1 MAQKNK
7 CLAFVCVQCF
17 TVLVDAVKQ
26 GLGSNWITVR
36 ERDAQVHEFMK
47 SIERADLAP
56 YAARSDES
64 RGRKYREDFKDD
76 RPAFERD
83 RDRIIHCSAFRRL
96 EYKTQVFVNHE
107 GDYYRTR
114 LTHSLEVAQ
123 IAKGIARRLRLNE
136 DLTESVALAHDLGH
150 TPFGH
155 SGERALDR
163 MMQDKGGFEHNLQ
176 SLRVVELLE
185 DKYPG
190 FQGLNLTWETREGLV
205 KHSSHCDHP
214 PPAYTYD
221 YEPGTLP
228 TLEAQIINIADEIAY
243 NNHDIDDALEAGF
256 ILFDQLRTVGLCQ
269 EIIERVEKKY
279 PDIPE
284 HKKKHQTISMLI
296 GYLINDVVSYSEDLI
311 RQYHVNTLDDVRSA
325 NAIMIAHSPQ
335 IEKDTRALKS
345 FLQEHVYRHYKVE
358 RMRIKAERY
367 VSVLFET
374 YRTNPTLLPGKYQ
387 EKVREG
393 NYERVICDY
402 IAGMTDRYALDEYKK
417 LFEPYE
423 RV

>member
-1 MAQKNK
+1 MYGVADNEGS
-7 CLAFVCVQCF
+7 CF
-17 TVLVDAVKQ
+17 M
-26 GLGSNWITVR
+26 
-36 ERDAQVHEFMK
+36 H
-47 SIERADLAP
+47 SIERPDLAP
-56 YAARSDES
+56 YAAKSNQS
-64 RGRKYREDFKDD
+64 RGRKHREDFKDG

-123 IAKGIARRLRLNE
+123 IAKGIARCLRLNE
-136 DLTESVALAHDLGH
+136 DLTESIALAHDLGH

-155 SGERALDR
+155 SGERALER
-163 MMQDKGGFEHNLQ
+163 MMKDKGGFEHNLQ
-176 SLRVVELLE
+176 SLRVVEILE

-205 KHSSHCDHP
+205 KHSSHCDNP
-214 PPAYTYD
+214 PPEYGVD
-221 YEPGTLP
+221 YFPGTVP

-256 ILFDQLRTVGLCQ
+256 ISFEQLRSVDLCRKM
-269 EIIERVEKKY
+269 IDRVEKKF
-279 PDIPE
+279 PAIPE
-284 HKKKHQTISMLI
+284 HKKKHQTISWLI
-296 GYLINDVVSYSEDLI
+296 GYLINDVVTWSDSLI
-311 RQYHVNTLDDVRSA
+311 KRYHVTAMEDVRTA
-325 NAIMIAHSPQ
+325 NVIMIAYSPRV
-335 IEKDTRALKS
+335 EEASRVLKE
-345 FLQEHVYRHYKVE
+345 FLEEHVYRHYKVE

-374 YRTNPTLLPGKYQ
+374 YRKNPTLLPGKYQ
-387 EKVREG
+387 EKVREDDC
-393 NYERVICDY
+393 ERVICDY

>member
-1 MAQKNK
+1 MN
-7 CLAFVCVQCF
+7 
-17 TVLVDAVKQ
+17 
-26 GLGSNWITVR
+26 
-36 ERDAQVHEFMK
+36 
-47 SIERADLAP
+47 SIERPDLAP
-56 YAARSDES
+56 YAATSAES
-64 RGRKYREDFKDD
+64 RGRKYQEDFKDD

-83 RDRIIHCSAFRRL
+83 RDRIIHSSAFRRL

-136 DLTESVALAHDLGH
+136 DLTESIAFAHDLGH

-163 MMQDKGGFEHNLQ
+163 MMKDRGGFEHNLQ
-176 SLRVVELLE
+176 SLRVVEVLE

-205 KHSSHCDHP
+205 KHSSQCDNP
-214 PPAYTYD
+214 PPEYCSD
-221 YEPGTLP
+221 YSPGTVP

-256 ILFDQLRTVGLCQ
+256 ISFEQLRTVDLCR
-269 EIIERVEKKY
+269 EMIERVEKKY
-279 PDIPE
+279 PALAGN
-284 HKKKHQTISMLI
+284 KKKHQTISALI
-296 GYLINDVVSYSEDLI
+296 GYLINDVVNCSEGLI
-311 RQYHVNTLDDVRSA
+311 KNYRVHSSQDVRSA
-325 NAIMIAHSPQ
+325 NAVMIGYSPVVEQHS
-335 IEKDTRALKS
+335 RVLKE
-345 FLQEHVYRHYKVE
+345 FLAEHVYRHYKVE

-367 VSVLFET
+367 VSILFEA
-374 YRTNPTLLPGKYQ
+374 YRNNPTLLPGKYQ
-387 EKVREG
+387 ERVREG
-393 NYERVICDY
+393 ECEKVICDY